1 LAVKVV
7 LHRNHQIQPLL
18 DGMAAVRADMETVA
32 GIGVLEA
39 AELQIFERQLVLSAH
54 EF

>member
-7 LHRNHQIQPLL
+7 LHPNLQIQPLL
-18 DGMAAVRADMETVA
+18 DGMAAVRADMEMVA
-32 GIGVLEA
+32 GIGDLEA
-39 AELQIFERQLVLSAH
+39 AELRIFERQLVLLAH